1 MTRIK
6 RKVGNA
12 ISKNAIVRI
21 HRPELTDKERA
32 MQETKI
38 LTALQLFG
46 KAMQEKG
53 NKPCSR
59 DFVKG

>member
-6 RKVGNA
+6 RKVVNA

-32 MQETKI
+32 TQENKI
-38 LTALQLFG
+38 LTALQIFG
-46 KAMQEKG
+46 KAMQHTNIDKEK
-53 NKPCSR
+53 
-59 DFVKG
+59 